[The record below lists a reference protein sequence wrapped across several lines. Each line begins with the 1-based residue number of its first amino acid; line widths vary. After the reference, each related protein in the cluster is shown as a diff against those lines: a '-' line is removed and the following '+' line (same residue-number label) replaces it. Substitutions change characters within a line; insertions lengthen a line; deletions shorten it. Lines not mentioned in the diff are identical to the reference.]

1 MQWLKEQTTDRLY
14 MNEIHNLKK
23 KLLDE
28 RSREQKMHPIITIPV
43 EWNSNLYRHKSHHLG
58 GQSLRDWL
66 GKGTKGLS
74 VVMRLYFSGIDAYI
88 CENLHLKMAIFI
100 LEIIPQ

>member
-43 EWNSNLYRHKSHHLG
+43 E
-58 GQSLRDWL
+58 
-66 GKGTKGLS
+66 
-74 VVMRLYFSGIDAYI
+74 
-88 CENLHLKMAIFI
+88 
-100 LEIIPQ
+100 